1 MAIDVMKALALNK
14 KSHLLPSPYPEAWD
28 LWENAPKDSLDALV
42 PPGDRQADTTVV
54 PAKVAQAIAEMRGQ
68 VRSTFIFLQFLV
80 MAVIAGGAALNFN
93 VLQLDYSVW
102 LPIACLLAVFGG
114 LLLLPLRVIA
124 SDWFPGLLAVCDAV
138 ITAAL
143 FYFSGRAGVE
153 AYGAYFVILIIAL
166 LTRTRRQTVI
176 YSLIVTTM
184 YGLTFVQDVAQTGL
198 VLNVHFFQ
206 ALLQIILTLAVAI
219 ACGKAM
225 ESVNILAS
233 SDPVTGLPNRQQFVH
248 LANHALKQARKSREK
263 IGVLILE
270 IAGIDEIYQS
280 KGHCASSS
288 AMKHVV
294 SRLVPLLKQG
304 DVVARQGHASL
315 AFLRKS
321 FSTSEEVAKLAH
333 ELVDELRV
341 PLVVSGE
348 KVSLDAHVGGE
359 LVPDS
364 YNASSSSIIT
374 NAQSALG
381 FAKTRG
387 KNCYEFY
394 AEDMASRSYDPL
406 YLEMSLRSALDRG
419 ELSVSYQPK
428 IDLSSGQIVGTEA
441 LMRWQHRDLGTLY
454 PFLFIPLAECSGL
467 IEPMG
472 EWMLRS
478 ACLQIREWQQNALP
492 PVLMGVNVSPK
503 QLRNPHLVGAIS
515 RILNETMCNPEYLEL
530 EITESVLI
538 GEADIA
544 LETLYKLKSLG
555 IRLSVDDFGTGYS
568 GLSYLSQLP
577 VDGLKI
583 DQRFVRDIGNGHQ
596 AKAIIKGIIGMAL
609 NMGLKVTAE
618 GVESQEQALFLRDL
632 GCHEGQGYLYSK
644 PLPSAD
650 MEQCLQGEQRRQQ
663 LEATKNAFIAALAS
677 RYDKKAS

>member
-1 MAIDVMKALALNK
+1 M
-14 KSHLLPSPYPEAWD
+14 
-28 LWENAPKDSLDALV
+28 
-42 PPGDRQADTTVV
+42 T
-54 PAKVAQAIAEMRGQ
+54 
-68 VRSTFIFLQFLV
+68 
-80 MAVIAGGAALNFN
+80 VIAGGAVLNFN

-102 LPIACLLAVFGG
+102 LPIACLLTVFGG
-114 LLLLPLRVIA
+114 LLFLPLRVIA

-143 FYFSGRAGVE
+143 FYYSGRAGVE
-153 AYGAYFVILIIAL
+153 AYGAYFIIMLIAL

-184 YGLTFVQDVAQTGL
+184 YGLTFVQDVVRTDL
-198 VLNVHFFQ
+198 VLDIHFFQ

-219 ACGKAM
+219 ACGRAM
-225 ESVNILAS
+225 ESVKILAS
-233 SDPVTGLPNRQQFVH
+233 SDPVTGLPSRQQFAH
-248 LANHALKQARKSREK
+248 LVNRALKHARKSREK

-270 IAGIDEIYQS
+270 IAGIDEIYES
-280 KGHCASSS
+280 KGHSASSS

-294 SRLVPLLKQG
+294 NRLVPLLKQG
-304 DVVARQGHASL
+304 DVVARQGHTSL
-315 AFLRKS
+315 AFLTKS
-321 FSTSEEVAKLAH
+321 FTTAEEVAKLAH
-333 ELVDELRV
+333 EVVDVLRV
-341 PLVVSGE
+341 PLIVSGE

-359 LVPDS
+359 LVHDS
-364 YNASSSSIIT
+364 YNASSGSIIT
-374 NAQSALG
+374 NAKSALVC
-381 FAKTRG
+381 AKTRG

-441 LMRWQHRDLGTLY
+441 LMRWQHRDLGTLS
-454 PFLFIPLAECSGL
+454 PLLFIPLAEGSGL

-472 EWMLRS
+472 EWILRS
-478 ACLQIREWQQNALP
+478 ACLQIREWQQNGLP

-515 RILNETMCNPEYLEL
+515 RILKETMLNPECLEL

-538 GEADIA
+538 GETDIA
-544 LETLYKLKSLG
+544 LETLFKLKSLG

-568 GLSYLSQLP
+568 GLSYLTQMP
-577 VDGLKI
+577 VDALKI
-583 DQRFVRDIGNGHQ
+583 DQRFIRDIGNGHQ
-596 AKAIIKGIIGMAL
+596 AKAIIKGIMGMAL

-644 PLPSAD
+644 PLSSVD
-650 MEQCLQGEQRRQQ
+650 MEQYLQGEQKRQR
-663 LEATKNAFIAALAS
+663 LEATKNAFIDALS
-677 RYDKKAS
+677 NRYNKKAS

>member
-1 MAIDVMKALALNK
+1 MKALALNK
-14 KSHLLPSPYPEAWD
+14 RSNLPPSIDPQAEDSWATT
-28 LWENAPKDSLDALV
+28 PKDSLVTVTLPV
-42 PPGDRQADTTVV
+42 DRQADTTIV
-54 PAKVAQAIAEMRGQ
+54 PAKVARAIAEMRGQ

-80 MAVIAGGAALNFN
+80 MTVIAGGAVLNFN

-102 LPIACLLAVFGG
+102 LPIACLLTVFGG
-114 LLLLPLRVIA
+114 LLFLPLRVIA

-143 FYFSGRAGVE
+143 FYYSGRAGVE
-153 AYGAYFVILIIAL
+153 AYGAYFIIMLIAL

-184 YGLTFVQDVAQTGL
+184 YGLTFVQDVVRTDL
-198 VLNVHFFQ
+198 VLDIHFFQ

-219 ACGKAM
+219 ACGRAM
-225 ESVNILAS
+225 ESVKILAS
-233 SDPVTGLPNRQQFVH
+233 SDPVTGLPSRQQFAH
-248 LANHALKQARKSREK
+248 LVNRALKHARKSREK

-270 IAGIDEIYQS
+270 IAGIDEIYES
-280 KGHCASSS
+280 KGHSASSS

-294 SRLVPLLKQG
+294 NRLVPLLKQG
-304 DVVARQGHASL
+304 DVVARQGHTSL
-315 AFLRKS
+315 AFLTKS
-321 FSTSEEVAKLAH
+321 FTTAEEVAKLAH
-333 ELVDELRV
+333 EVVDVLRV
-341 PLVVSGE
+341 PLIVSGE

-359 LVPDS
+359 LVHDS
-364 YNASSSSIIT
+364 YNASSGSIIT
-374 NAQSALG
+374 NAKSALVC
-381 FAKTRG
+381 AKTRG

-441 LMRWQHRDLGTLY
+441 LMRWQHRDLGTLS
-454 PFLFIPLAECSGL
+454 PLLFIPLAEGSGL

-472 EWMLRS
+472 EWILRS
-478 ACLQIREWQQNALP
+478 ACLQIREWQQNGLP

-515 RILNETMCNPEYLEL
+515 RILKETMLNPECLEL

-538 GEADIA
+538 GETDIA
-544 LETLYKLKSLG
+544 LETLFKLKSLG

-568 GLSYLSQLP
+568 GLSYLTQMP
-577 VDGLKI
+577 VDALKI
-583 DQRFVRDIGNGHQ
+583 DQRFIRDIGNGHQ
-596 AKAIIKGIIGMAL
+596 AKAIIKGIMGMAL

-644 PLPSAD
+644 PLSSVD
-650 MEQCLQGEQRRQQ
+650 MEQYLQGEQKRQR
-663 LEATKNAFIAALAS
+663 LEATKNAFIDALS
-677 RYDKKAS
+677 NRYNKKAS